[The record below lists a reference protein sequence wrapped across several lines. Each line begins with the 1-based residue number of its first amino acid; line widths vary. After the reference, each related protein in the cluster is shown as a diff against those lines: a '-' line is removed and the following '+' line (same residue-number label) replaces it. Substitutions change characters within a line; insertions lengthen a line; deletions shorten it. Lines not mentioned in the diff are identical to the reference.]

1 MNIIRCSWVKRIRS
15 VWLKWKGT
23 EFEISEIL
31 RLMRQP
37 EIWHRSWKTYKDC
50 VNKLQVPGGRTQVG
64 VAAGETTCAFR
75 CNVKESKIC
84 EIKTCT
90 PTSPSIGQTNFK
102 ALLVSKI
109 PTTKHNNKKNYD
121 TPLGIIYYILYY
133 HHGKRVSGHICVS
146 LTHACNL
153 QMPPSY

>member
-1 MNIIRCSWVKRIRS
+1 MNIIWCSWVKRIRS

-37 EIWHRSWKTYKDC
+37 EIWHRSWKTYKDR
-50 VNKLQVPGGRTQVG
+50 VNKLQVPGGRTQAG

-102 ALLVSKI
+102 ALLLSKK
-109 PTTKHNNKKNYD
+109 PHNKTQQQEKLRYPSRD
-121 TPLGIIYYILYY
+121 HLLHSLLPPWEESQWSHL
-133 HHGKRVSGHICVS
+133 CV
-146 LTHACNL
+146 TNTC
-153 QMPPSY
+153 M

>member
-23 EFEISEIL
+23 EFEISEIPW
-31 RLMRQP
+31 LMHQP
-37 EIWHRSWKTYKDC
+37 EIWHRSCKTYKDC
-50 VNKLQVPGGRTQVG
+50 VNKLQVPGGRTQAG
-64 VAAGETTCAFR
+64 VAAGDTTCAFR

-102 ALLVSKI
+102 ALLVSKN
-109 PTTKHNNKKNYD
+109 PHNKTQQQEKLRYPSRD
-121 TPLGIIYYILYY
+121 HLLHSLLPPWEESQWSHL
-133 HHGKRVSGHICVS
+133 CVAN
-146 LTHACNL
+146 TC
-153 QMPPSY
+153 M